1 MVLLDQY
8 SSEQLEAG
16 FADLSYHLAN
26 PQLDSIIWSSQER
39 WPEKTLADP
48 NAPSAAR
55 KVN

>member
-26 PQLDSIIWSSQER
+26 PHLDATIWFSQES
-39 WPEKTLADP
+39 WPDA
-48 NAPSAAR
+48 NA
-55 KVN
+55 